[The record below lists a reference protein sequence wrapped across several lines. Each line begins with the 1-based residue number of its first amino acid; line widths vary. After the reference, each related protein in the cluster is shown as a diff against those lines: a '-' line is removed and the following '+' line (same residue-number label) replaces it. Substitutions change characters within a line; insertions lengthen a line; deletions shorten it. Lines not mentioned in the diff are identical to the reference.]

1 MGRIIIILGSYL
13 FIAFLTY
20 SLLYYLCAR
29 NYSKDEYAKRKF
41 KFEEYRDNDHSAM
54 IMMSIIWIF
63 TLLAFIL
70 YYLTFIIRKSIEKHF
85 NIED

>member
-1 MGRIIIILGSYL
+1 MGKSIIILGGYL

-20 SLLYYLCAR
+20 LLLYYLCAR
-29 NYSKDEYAKRKF
+29 NYSKDEYAKRMY
-41 KFEEYRDNDHSAM
+41 KFEEYRDDYNSDM
-54 IMMSIIWIF
+54 IIMSVSWIF

>member
-1 MGRIIIILGSYL
+1 MGAIIIFGGYWL
-13 FIAFLTY
+13 IAFITY
-20 SLLYYLCAR
+20 LLLYYLCAR
-29 NYSKDEYAKRKF
+29 NYSKDEYAKRRY
-41 KFEEYRDNDHSAM
+41 KFEEYRDNNHSEI

-70 YYLTFIIRKSIEKHF
+70 YSLTFIVRKSIEKHF

>member
-1 MGRIIIILGSYL
+1 MGNFIIILGSYL
-13 FIAFLTY
+13 FIAFLAY

-29 NYSKDEYAKRKF
+29 SYSKDEYAKRMY
-41 KFEEYRDNDHSAM
+41 KFEEYRDDHHSEI

-70 YYLTFIIRKSIEKHF
+70 YSLTAIIRKSIEKHF

>member
-1 MGRIIIILGSYL
+1 MGAIIIFGGYWL
-13 FIAFLTY
+13 IAFITY
-20 SLLYYLCAR
+20 LSLYWLCAKK
-29 NYSKDEYAKRKF
+29 YSKDFYAKRMYKF
-41 KFEEYRDNDHSAM
+41 KEYRDIYHSEM

-70 YYLTFIIRKSIEKHF
+70 YSLTFIIRKSIEKYF

>member
-1 MGRIIIILGSYL
+1 MDKSVIILGSYL
-13 FIAFLTY
+13 FIAFLAY
-20 SLLYYLCAR
+20 SLLYYLCAK
-29 NYSKDEYAKRKF
+29 NYSKDEYAKRMYKF
-41 KFEEYRDNDHSAM
+41 DEYLEEKHHDM

-70 YYLTFIIRKSIEKHF
+70 YSLTAIIRKSIEKHF